1 MKTAFALA
9 TLLLDPRGRIGRRDL
24 FVSATAM
31 LGIEALLLLPA
42 PEMIAVPGKALALWI
57 GTAAIIKR
65 LRDIGLSGWWV
76 PAGIGGLCM
85 WTALLA
91 LGSLVVA
98 GSDVMA
104 PGTAASTILL
114 GLIMLPA
121 VGITLWLHL
130 LPGDTAA
137 NRFGA
142 PTPAWPS
149 RDDALP
155 GRNGH
160 DEPAHA

>member
-1 MKTAFALA
+1 MKPAITLA
-9 TLLLDPRGRIGRRDL
+9 ALLLDPRGRIGRRDL
-24 FVSATAM
+24 LVSVTAM

-65 LRDIGLSGWWV
+65 LRDIGLSGWWA
-76 PAGIGGLCM
+76 PAGFGGLCM

-98 GSDVMA
+98 GSDVLS
-104 PGTAASTILL
+104 PGTLANTALL
-114 GLIMLPA
+114 GLVILPA
-121 VGITLWLHL
+121 VGMTLWLHL

-142 PTPAWPS
+142 PAPAWPP
-149 RDDALP
+149 RNDALP
-155 GRNGH
+155 VGNSN
-160 DEPAHA
+160 DEPARA